1 MFGAF
6 LVSRGVASKSQIVQA
21 LDVQSRAQRHIGDLA
36 MDENKMSSTQVF
48 EVLTEQKE
56 KPGQRFGVIAVR
68 MGFIKPNDVQDLLQ
82 KQRSCRRPI
91 GEILVEMGV
100 MTQDHLQRELKVYQE
115 DNGGALQ
122 TG

>member
-21 LDVQSRAQRHIGDLA
+21 LDIQARAQRHIGDLA
-36 MDENKMSSTQVF
+36 MDEQRMNSTQVF

-56 KPGQRFGVIAVR
+56 NPGQRFGVIAVR
-68 MGFIKPNDVQDLLQ
+68 MGYIKPNDVQELLN

-100 MTQDHLQRELKVYQE
+100 VTADQLQRELKAYQA
-115 DNGGALQ
+115 DNGDERKAG
-122 TG
+122 